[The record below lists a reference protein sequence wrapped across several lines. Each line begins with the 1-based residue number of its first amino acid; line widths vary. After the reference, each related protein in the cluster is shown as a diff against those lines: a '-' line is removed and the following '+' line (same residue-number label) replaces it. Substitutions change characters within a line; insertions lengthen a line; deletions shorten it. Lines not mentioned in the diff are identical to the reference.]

1 MSMLVSQIPSWILVF
16 TGILSLAWLAIS
28 RRSWPEIEDK
38 NLPPETGEA
47 ETSPPAAPAPK
58 LTWKNLRARAVD
70 EFRRNR
76 TTLAWI
82 AVGIMVTIILWFLS
96 PRAFSHYT
104 TEPGQPGHPLYAF
117 SYVRGFQLRYARSY
131 AYVLAITLGL
141 LSLGLLVKAHIQK
154 KPQRAQTNLLLSA
167 IGLASLAQ
175 LIHLEFYTGSLLI
188 QYVLALSFFLAWL
201 FGYQARLKND
211 IFTTHWSKRLE
222 IGLLLIPLL
231 LTLLARISFI
241 NDIPYGIEGDESKW
255 TVEVVASMID
265 GEFPHSTTYHL
276 SSVPASFY
284 MQAPF
289 LRLFGPNLISARI
302 AIVFYSVLGSLAFYW
317 LARQLTNPPVA
328 WLASMLLSVSIFD
341 VSASRL
347 ANVESFVKLWPVL
360 TLALLVRA
368 SRTGMKSTYLFA
380 GIATAIGVL
389 TYDTVAP
396 LVPLALVMIIY
407 ELIRARVPI
416 AESIRR
422 LTAYNIPVLAIA
434 PITVT
439 YLFGRMQYY
448 DLANKGWE
456 SNTLQSLFSHL
467 GDIFHSMLEH
477 TWTDF
482 LYNRDGPLFNSLL
495 IPWFLAGFVLC
506 IIFWRRGRLLW
517 VLLFAIFFFFPVPIL
532 TNSPMGRVLYPG
544 LPAAYL
550 MMAIALIAG
559 LRAIQRA
566 LGPALQPLVSS
577 LAALALGFICVLNL
591 YIYFNEAHDAGN
603 RRIRREIYETVRSVS
618 STESVTLLP
627 YSPKGDDPIQQEGEQ
642 IIWLAV
648 RSIADSPDNLP
659 LALTLPM
666 ADLLPTL
673 SGLSSEFERAD
684 LIWDHFSTHARDER
698 EAILSTV
705 LTCYSEFEFHEGN
718 YFDRFT
724 FLSETL
730 QEPSCYS
737 GTLSLEPIT
746 TELMEDQSTSL
757 SWKLTGASASDLT
770 LECSS
775 IRKDLLWVPGEDFR
789 GTGWEPIDRYV
800 TGYYGSGFLTDHQG
814 SQSAFLTVEMPDEV
828 PVYVWLRTLRRVDD
842 PYPGYLIMG
851 GESDT
856 FSNAGSVPLNEWAWE
871 RIGPFHP
878 DPGFNEL
885 RIERPYPREQAG
897 YMALFIDTLLITTS
911 NSFDPNLD
919 SIWEPSLK
927 MDIPIR
933 GQASEGSFPLSPDP
947 GRYYCSVHALHGD
960 RLVDPLG
967 NLGLRSNSIEILVLP
982 AAQ

>member
-1 MSMLVSQIPSWILVF
+1 MSMLVSQIPSWILVL

-28 RRSWPEIEDK
+28 KRSRPENENQD
-38 NLPPETGEA
+38 LPPDAEEA
-47 ETSPPAAPAPK
+47 ETSPPAAPVPK
-58 LTWKNLRARAVD
+58 LTWKNLRARAAN
-70 EFRRNR
+70 EFRQNR
-76 TTLAWI
+76 TTLTWI
-82 AVGIMVTIILWFLS
+82 AVGIAVAIMIWYLS
-96 PRAFSHYT
+96 PRAFSRQT
-104 TEPGQPGHPLYAF
+104 TDPGQPGHPLYAF
-117 SYVRGFQLRYARSY
+117 TFVRGFQLRNARSY
-131 AYVLAITLGL
+131 AYVLAIALGL
-141 LSLGLLVKAHIQK
+141 LSLGLLIKAHIQK
-154 KPQRAQTNLLLSA
+154 KPQCAQTNLLLSA

-175 LIHLEFYTGSLLI
+175 LIHLEFYTGSLFI
-188 QYVLALSFFLAWL
+188 QYVMALSFLLAWF
-201 FGYQARLKND
+201 FGYQAQLKND
-211 IFTTHWSKRLE
+211 ILTTRWSKRLE
-222 IGLLLIPLL
+222 VGLLLIPLL
-231 LTLLARISFI
+231 LTLLARFSFL

-265 GEFPHSTTYHL
+265 GVFPHSTTYHL

-289 LRLFGPNLISARI
+289 HHLFGPNMLSARI
-302 AIVFYSVLGSLAFYW
+302 AVAFYSVLGSLAFYW

-360 TLALLVRA
+360 TLALLVHA
-368 SRTGMKSTYLFA
+368 SRTGKKSTYLFA
-380 GIATAIGVL
+380 GIASAIGVL

-396 LVPLALVMIIY
+396 LIPLALVLIVY
-407 ELIRARVPI
+407 ELIRAKVPI

-422 LTAYNIPVLAIA
+422 LTAYIIPILAIA
-434 PITVT
+434 PVTAT
-439 YLFGRMQYY
+439 YLLGRMQYY
-448 DLANKGWE
+448 DLANKGWG

-467 GDIFHSMLEH
+467 GDIFHSMFEH

-495 IPWFLAGFVLC
+495 IPWLLAGFLLSL
-506 IIFWRRGRLLW
+506 IFWKRGRLLW
-517 VLLFAIFFFFPVPIL
+517 VLLFAVFFFFPVPIL

-550 MMAIALIAG
+550 MMAIALMTG
-559 LRAIQRA
+559 LRALQRA

-591 YIYFNEAHDAGN
+591 YIYFNEVQDPGD
-603 RRIRREIYETVRSVS
+603 RRIRREIYEAVRSVS
-618 STESVTLLP
+618 SPESVTLLP

-642 IIWLAV
+642 ITWLAV
-648 RSIADSPDNLP
+648 RSIADSPDDLP
-659 LALTLPM
+659 LALTLPI
-666 ADLLPTL
+666 ADLLPTI
-673 SGLSSEFERAD
+673 SGLPTEIESAN

-705 LTCYSEFEFHEGN
+705 LTCYSEYEFQEGVF
-718 YFDRFT
+718 FDRFT
-724 FLSETL
+724 FSAETL
-730 QEPSCYS
+730 QAPICYS

-746 TELMEDQSTSL
+746 TELMDDQSTSL
-757 SWKLTGASASDLT
+757 SWKMTGASASDLT

-775 IRKDLLWVPGEDFR
+775 IREDLLWVPGEDFR
-789 GTGWEPIDRYV
+789 GTGWEGIDRYV

-814 SQSAFLTVEMPDEV
+814 SQTAFLTVEAPDES
-828 PVYVWLRTLRRVDD
+828 PLYVWLRTLRRVNDQ
-842 PYPGYLIMG
+842 YAGYLII
-851 GESDT
+851 ESESYT
-856 FSNAGSVPLNEWAWE
+856 FSNAGSVPLNEWTWE
-871 RIGPFHP
+871 RIGPFQT
-878 DPGFNEL
+878 DPGFIEL

-897 YMALFIDTLLITTS
+897 YMALFIDTLLITAS
-911 NSFDPNLD
+911 DSFDPNLD

-933 GQASEGSFPLSPDP
+933 GEASEGSFLLSPNP
-947 GRYYCSVHALHGD
+947 GRYHCSLHALHGN
-960 RLVDPLG
+960 RLIDPLG

-982 AAQ
+982 AAE